1 MKKYC
6 KLFYIL
12 ALIWGFLLIQ
22 PNQSNAQKKSA
33 GVAPFTYISGQV
45 DGNQTNVAY
54 GEVASAINNSG
65 RFIPVNRDAFKQVVR
80 ERELNK
86 SESFIDGKSLA
97 EAKDIGAEILFV
109 GNVVGLTQDRDPII
123 HISAIDV
130 VTNKILASEVISRT
144 ERRSVD
150 LTGSMS
156 DINNRLWYASYN
168 YNTWSQ
174 ANKIISAIEIF
185 KTVSAMN
192 RTLKTQVDEFL
203 DANFP
208 LKLPI
213 ARFED
218 DGKIIKKALIK
229 GDKTI
234 GLNKGDSI
242 EFIEEKIVKERDGSE
257 GTLREPIAKGKVE
270 DFSGDYIVV
279 KVTDKA
285 KELYAQKDNL
295 KVFVTRKK

>member
-1 MKKYC
+1 MKKINT
-6 KLFYIL
+6 LWL
-12 ALIWGFLLIQ
+12 VLLLGLLTAQ
-22 PNQSNAQKKSA
+22 PFMSVAQKKSA

-45 DGNQTNVAY
+45 NDNVANVAY

-86 SESFIDGKSLA
+86 NESFIDGKSVS

-109 GNVVGLTQDRDPII
+109 GNVIGLTKENDPII

-130 VTNKILASEVISRT
+130 VTNKILASEVVSKS
-144 ERRSVD
+144 ERRPVD
-150 LTGSMS
+150 MTGNLSE
-156 DINNRLWYASYN
+156 INNRLWYASYN
-168 YNTWSQ
+168 YDTWHT
-174 ANKIISAIEIF
+174 ANQIIAAKQIFDIIS
-185 KTVSAMN
+185 KSDKS
-192 RTLKTQVDEFL
+192 LKTQVDAFL

-208 LKLPI
+208 LKLSI

-218 DGKIIKKALIK
+218 DGKQIKKALIK

-234 GLNKGDSI
+234 GLNKGDSV
-242 EFIEEKIVKERDGSE
+242 EFVEEKTVKERDGSE
-257 GTLREPIAKGKVE
+257 GVLRETIAKGKVE

-279 KVTDKA
+279 KVTDKG
-285 KELYAQKDNL
+285 KDLYAQKENL
-295 KVFVTRKK
+295 KIFVTRKK